1 MSDRKRPDHWT
12 RKAKAEGFAARSVYK
27 LDEIQA
33 RFRVLGPGMRVLDL
47 GCAPGSWSQ
56 RARAIVGPKGVI
68 LGIDLTPVERYPGIQ
83 IVGSILDQ
91 SAESLRAALG
101 GPPDCVLSD
110 MAPNTSGARLLD
122 HCRQL
127 ELADAALAV
136 ATQTLGPR
144 GAFVV
149 KVFDGVD
156 APRFVARVKGAFSQV
171 KRVKPEATRDESV
184 EFFLVCSGPK
194 PR

>member
-27 LDEIQA
+27 LDEIQT

-56 RARAIVGPKGVI
+56 RARTIVGPRGAI
-68 LGIDLTPVERYPGIQ
+68 LGIDLTPVERYPGTQ

-91 SAESLRAALG
+91 TPESLRAALG
-101 GPPDCVLSD
+101 GDPDCVLSD

-127 ELADAALAV
+127 ELADAALTVAV
-136 ATQTLGPR
+136 STLGPR

-156 APRFVARVKGAFSQV
+156 APAYVGRVKAAFSQV
-171 KRVKPEATRDESV
+171 KRVKPEATRGESV
-184 EFFLVCSGPK
+184 EFFLVCSGLK
-194 PR
+194 VR